1 VGLPF
6 IQPGKPVQNAF
17 AESFNGR
24 LRDECLN
31 DTLLWTWAEAKV
43 TIEQWRIEFNTAR
56 PHKGLGDRTRSECAE
71 EVSNMQSNPQLWDV
85 GTGLELGVTSGYRQR
100 RP

>member
-1 VGLPF
+1 MQF

-31 DTLLWTWAEAKV
+31 ETWFWTLAEAQV
-43 TIEQWRIEFNTAR
+43 TIEQWRVEFNTAR
-56 PHKGLGDRTRSECAE
+56 PHTALGDRTPSEYAD
-71 EVSNMQSNPQLWDV
+71 EVSSRSFNPTA
-85 GTGLELGVTSGYRQR
+85 GTE
-100 RP
+100 